1 MTGVRVCGWGELDDG
16 AARRVIVDGR
26 PVALVRLG
34 DRVHAI
40 DDTCS
45 HAEVSL
51 AEGEVDAEECALE
64 CWKHGSLF
72 DLETGEALT
81 LPALKPVA
89 VHSAVVDGDDVLVE
103 LAPELGQC
111 ASGCCGSRGCR
122 PGWVRPRSSTGLTWR
137 SARVRSTP

>member
-1 MTGVRVCGWGELDDG
+1 VTGVRVCGWGELDDR

-51 AEGEVDAEECALE
+51 AEGEVDAEECTLE

-72 DLETGEALT
+72 DLETGAALT
-81 LPALKPVA
+81 LPALKPIA
-89 VHSAVVDGDDVLVE
+89 VHSVVVNGDDVLVE
-103 LAPELGQC
+103 LVPELGQ
-111 ASGCCGSRGCR
+111 
-122 PGWVRPRSSTGLTWR
+122 
-137 SARVRSTP
+137 

>member
-1 MTGVRVCGWGELDDG
+1 MRVCGWGELDDR

-51 AEGEVDAEECALE
+51 AEGEVDAEECTLE

-72 DLETGEALT
+72 DLETGAALT
-81 LPALKPVA
+81 LPALKPIA
-89 VHSAVVDGDDVLVE
+89 VHSVVVNGDDVLVE
-103 LAPELGQC
+103 LVPELGQ
-111 ASGCCGSRGCR
+111 
-122 PGWVRPRSSTGLTWR
+122 
-137 SARVRSTP
+137 

>member
-1 MTGVRVCGWGELDDG
+1 MTGVRVCGWGELDDR

-34 DRVHAI
+34 NRVHAI

-51 AEGEVDAEECALE
+51 AEGEVDAEECTLE

-72 DLETGEALT
+72 DLETGAALT
-81 LPALKPVA
+81 LPALKPIA
-89 VHSAVVDGDDVLVE
+89 VHSVVVNGDDVLVE
-103 LAPELGQC
+103 LVPELGQ
-111 ASGCCGSRGCR
+111 
-122 PGWVRPRSSTGLTWR
+122 
-137 SARVRSTP
+137 

>member
-1 MTGVRVCGWGELDDG
+1 VTGVRVCGWGELDDR

-34 DRVHAI
+34 NRVHAI

-51 AEGEVDAEECALE
+51 AEGEVDAEECTLE

-72 DLETGEALT
+72 DLETGAALT
-81 LPALKPVA
+81 LPALKPIA
-89 VHSAVVDGDDVLVE
+89 VHSVVVNGDDVLVE
-103 LAPELGQC
+103 LVPELGQ
-111 ASGCCGSRGCR
+111 
-122 PGWVRPRSSTGLTWR
+122 
-137 SARVRSTP
+137 

>member
-1 MTGVRVCGWGELDDG
+1 MTGVRVCGWGELDDR

-34 DRVHAI
+34 NRVHAI

-51 AEGEVDAEECALE
+51 AEGEVDAEECTLE

-72 DLETGEALT
+72 DLETGAALT
-81 LPALKPVA
+81 LPALKPIA
-89 VHSAVVDGDDVLVE
+89 VHSVVVNGDDVLVE
-103 LAPELGQC
+103 LVPELEQ
-111 ASGCCGSRGCR
+111 
-122 PGWVRPRSSTGLTWR
+122 
-137 SARVRSTP
+137 